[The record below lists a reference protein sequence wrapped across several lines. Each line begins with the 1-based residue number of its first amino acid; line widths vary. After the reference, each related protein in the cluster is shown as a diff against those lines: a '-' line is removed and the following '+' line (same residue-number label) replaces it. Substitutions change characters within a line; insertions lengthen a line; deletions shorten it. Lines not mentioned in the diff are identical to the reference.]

1 MTISPQVRKGY
12 RLEAVDALRGFALL
26 AIVLLHNLEHYNIF
40 YGAEPRAEW
49 LQWLDTKTMELFY
62 FLFAGKAYATFSL
75 LFGFSFFIQ
84 MRNARRRGS
93 DFRVRFAWR
102 MLLLVG
108 FSQLHALFYNGDILL
123 LYAVCGLILIPASSW
138 SNRTV
143 VIVATLLM
151 LQPLCWAKIVYAMI
165 NPGYVDTNSLF
176 MQYAASAEQVG
187 RTGDLCQTLANNI
200 WNGQLYSNFWQVEA
214 GRLFQTPALFL
225 LGMWLGRKSFFEKN
239 AESRRFWFRTLII
252 AALACVPLY
261 LLKVMVPEHIT
272 NITILSYYCIAV
284 PMLYNFMFMS
294 LLVAAFMLAWFHAG
308 NGYRGQRFIMSFGR
322 MSLTNYI
329 GQSIIGVIIY
339 YHFGFDLWDKTGPF
353 ESVLIGIAIFS
364 IMLWFSRRWLATHRQ
379 GPLEYLWKKGTWVS
393 MGKTADVAS

>member
-108 FSQLHALFYNGDILL
+108 FSQFHALFYNGDILL

-272 NITILSYYCIAV
+272 NITILSYYGIAV

-393 MGKTADVAS
+393 MEKAADVAS